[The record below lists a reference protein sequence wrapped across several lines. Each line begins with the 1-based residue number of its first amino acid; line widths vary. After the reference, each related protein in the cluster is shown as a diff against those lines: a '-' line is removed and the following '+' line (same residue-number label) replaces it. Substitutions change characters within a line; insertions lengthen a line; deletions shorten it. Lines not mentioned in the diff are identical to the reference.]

1 MNTVD
6 PKQAEQQAFKEKL
19 KTLHFGIVP
28 GAYRSRA
35 SKTYYDAES
44 LPDFPSKE
52 EVQDTRTDYRNTP
65 TTEMR
70 LGQTSG
76 REKETGS

>member
-6 PKQAEQQAFKEKL
+6 PKQAEKQAFKEKL
-19 KTLHFGIVP
+19 KTLNFGMVP
-28 GAYRSRA
+28 GAYRSQTSR
-35 SKTYYDAES
+35 SYYDAES

-52 EVQDTRTDYRNTP
+52 EVLDYQTDYRNTP

-70 LGQTSG
+70 LGQTAR